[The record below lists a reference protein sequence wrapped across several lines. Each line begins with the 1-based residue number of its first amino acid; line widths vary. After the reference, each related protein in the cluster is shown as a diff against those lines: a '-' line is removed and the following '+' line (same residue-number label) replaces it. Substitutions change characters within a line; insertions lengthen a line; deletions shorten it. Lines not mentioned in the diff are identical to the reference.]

1 MRDAGP
7 DAGQLGVMLGVFGAK
22 LRANQSTES
31 PGQGS
36 CPPGQGSDFVRQP
49 ILGILGGARCG
60 LRDRQDGV
68 AVLGKIGGKTEKSV
82 EKENHCY
89 F

>member
-36 CPPGQGSDFVRQP
+36 CPPGQGSDLSGSQ
-49 ILGILGGARCG
+49 
-60 LRDRQDGV
+60 
-68 AVLGKIGGKTEKSV
+68 S
-82 EKENHCY
+82 
-89 F
+89 